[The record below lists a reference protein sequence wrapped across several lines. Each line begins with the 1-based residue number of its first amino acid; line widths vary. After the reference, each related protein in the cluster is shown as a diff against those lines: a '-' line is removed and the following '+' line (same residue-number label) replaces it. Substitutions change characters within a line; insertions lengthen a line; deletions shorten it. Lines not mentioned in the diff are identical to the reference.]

1 MESGDRT
8 FLADLQRQID
18 TVEPGAEVLQ
28 PLTAALREG
37 LQAERALAYGV
48 TMGVEQ
54 YGAGFCHGAG
64 FAPGAGLFHTLDGFL
79 RQRPAP
85 WGYFDPARPASAQR
99 NRVLHFRPPA
109 QVDALEAPLHEA
121 GASSWKRLG
130 IGPEQT
136 ALVQERV
143 SQAGV
148 ALYRQLGVENM
159 FQLRAL
165 VCEGASLLS
174 WIGALRAE
182 PFTPREQRLFQRLV
196 PMLQRR
202 LQLEARLREAGLL
215 HSALDAAL
223 EALGQPAFVLS
234 GTHQVVHANAAGK
247 ARAAQSTPLL
257 VEAVRRHGQG
267 EPPPPDISVTPLR
280 VPGLALHYLLVD
292 QSTLA
297 QAGARVRLLAQRW
310 ELTTREEQ
318 VLEHIVQGQSNRA
331 IAAQLGCSERTVEV
345 HVTHVL
351 SKAWVESRSALI
363 AKFFQSPS

>member
-18 TVEPGAEVLQ
+18 TVEPGAEVLP
-28 PLTAALREG
+28 PLTAMLREG
-37 LQAERALAYGV
+37 LRAERTLAYGV

-64 FAPGAGLFHTLDGFL
+64 FVPGTELFHTLDGFL
-79 RQRPAP
+79 RQRPSP
-85 WGYFDPARPASAQR
+85 WGYFDPARPVTAQR

-109 QVDALEAPLHEA
+109 QEEAREAPLHEA
-121 GASSWKRLG
+121 GAASWKRLG
-130 IGPEQT
+130 IGPDQ
-136 ALVQERV
+136 AIVVQERV
-143 SQAGV
+143 SQAGL
-148 ALYRQLGVENM
+148 ALYRQLGM
-159 FQLRAL
+159 DTLFQLRAL
-165 VCEGASLLS
+165 VCEGPALLS

-202 LQLEARLREAGLL
+202 LQLEARWREARLL

-234 GTHQVVHANAAGK
+234 NTHQVVHANAAGR
-247 ARAAQSTPLL
+247 ARAEQSTPTL
-257 VEAVRRHGQG
+257 VEAIRRHGRG
-267 EPPPPDISVTPLR
+267 EPVPADIAVTALR
-280 VPGLALHYLLVD
+280 VPGLAPHYLIVD
-292 QSTLA
+292 KSTLA
-297 QAGARVRLLAQRW
+297 QASARVRLLAGRW

-363 AKFFQSPS
+363 AKFFQSP